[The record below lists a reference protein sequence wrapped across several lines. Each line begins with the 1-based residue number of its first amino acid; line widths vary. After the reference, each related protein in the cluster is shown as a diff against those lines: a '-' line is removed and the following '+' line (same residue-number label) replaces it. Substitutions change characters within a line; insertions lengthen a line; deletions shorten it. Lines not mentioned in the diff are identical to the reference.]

1 MFKLLKI
8 NEARKD
14 IAALE
19 AKLTDADAQVAEA
32 QEERLYA
39 VNHAQDLQAQIA
51 EQKIDIASLNDA
63 LEEAD
68 AHSDEIKAQSLKAA
82 EAAVEIVA
90 QCGAE
95 EPLQAETQAEL
106 SNDELWSEYHGL
118 TSATEKVDFYR
129 KHRNKLLNKE

>member
-8 NEARKD
+8 NEARKQ
-14 IAALE
+14 IATLE
-19 AKLTDADAQVAEA
+19 EKLTEADAKVAQSQEEKEYAASHAQDIQAQVAE
-32 QEERLYA
+32 Q
-39 VNHAQDLQAQIA
+39 QI
-51 EQKIDIASLNDA
+51 EIATLTEA
-63 LEEAD
+63 LDEAN
-68 AHSDEIKAQSLKAA
+68 AHSEEIKAQSLKSA

-118 TSATEKVDFYR
+118 TSAADKVEFYR
-129 KHRNKLLNKE
+129 KHRNKLINKE